1 MVFVVV
7 EATVCTV
14 ETGLRKSSLDSVE
27 LVVGAMVVASL
38 VVVKGALIVVVGDAD
53 VAVVTVVV
61 AVCQHRVSV
70 PSTSVYVAT
79 LSTED
84 RNDTPS
90 AHFIIRSTT
99 IPFMSTRCSMLCTLS
114 ELLGAV
120 YTIN

>member
-1 MVFVVV
+1 MPSNASTVGVVV
-7 EATVCTV
+7 
-14 ETGLRKSSLDSVE
+14 
-27 LVVGAMVVASL
+27 
-38 VVVKGALIVVVGDAD
+38 VVVVNVDVVVGDVD

-90 AHFIIRSTT
+90 AHFIICSTT

-114 ELLGAV
+114 ELLGTV